1 MDNFALFICGIVV
14 ALISGMG
21 IITSEVFLGYHNY
34 LKKERLKHLQ
44 KAKLQLEQ
52 ERRFLQEV
60 KV

>member
-1 MDNFALFICGIVV
+1 MDNFTLFVCGVVV

-21 IITSEVFLGYHNY
+21 IITSEVFLEY
-34 LKKERLKHLQ
+34 LKKERLKQLQ

-60 KV
+60 KF